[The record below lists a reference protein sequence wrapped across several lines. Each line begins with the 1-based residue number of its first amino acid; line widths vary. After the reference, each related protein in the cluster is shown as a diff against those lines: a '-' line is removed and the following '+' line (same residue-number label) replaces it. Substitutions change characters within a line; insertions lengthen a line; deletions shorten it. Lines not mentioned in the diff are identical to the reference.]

1 MAFFFLSFFFF
12 FVGVIFTGQCTSC
25 LRMRTSLH
33 ESSTSKSCF
42 HANEPVE
49 DFYLPLLLFHGE
61 DRSFISRNT
70 VFLMQIVMQW
80 VLEGTLSW
88 NSEHV
93 RLIAA
98 QTTPPNYS
106 VVAIAP

>member
-1 MAFFFLSFFFF
+1 
-12 FVGVIFTGQCTSC
+12 
-25 LRMRTSLH
+25 
-33 ESSTSKSCF
+33 
-42 HANEPVE
+42 
-49 DFYLPLLLFHGE
+49 
-61 DRSFISRNT
+61 
-70 VFLMQIVMQW
+70 MQIVMQW

-106 VVAIAP
+106 VVAIAPWWSLRINKYIYCSYALDRNE

>member
-1 MAFFFLSFFFF
+1 
-12 FVGVIFTGQCTSC
+12 
-25 LRMRTSLH
+25 
-33 ESSTSKSCF
+33 
-42 HANEPVE
+42 
-49 DFYLPLLLFHGE
+49 
-61 DRSFISRNT
+61 
-70 VFLMQIVMQW
+70 MQW